1 MSLLDELRAEPAAP
15 SARTRVV
22 RNAHTLT
29 MLDTAGVKGTF
40 FVQGLVAEPFPNLIL

>member
-1 MSLLDELRAEPAAP
+1 MDELPAEPAAP

-22 RNAHTLT
+22 HNAHALT

-40 FVQGLVAEPFPNLIL
+40 FVQGLAEEPFPT